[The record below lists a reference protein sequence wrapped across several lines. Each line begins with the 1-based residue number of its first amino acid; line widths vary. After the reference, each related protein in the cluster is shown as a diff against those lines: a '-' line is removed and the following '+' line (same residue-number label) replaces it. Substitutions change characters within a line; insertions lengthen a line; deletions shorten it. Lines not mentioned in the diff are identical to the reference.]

1 VIEQQDREL
10 HAPDL
15 IEPVVGFR
23 EWRIRDGQLV
33 SPYVDLPWEAGPLR
47 ATCLPRSDRVRV
59 ARGATGHR
67 EPAPAPQCACGI
79 YAYFE
84 PYRREW
90 SPAYG
95 WLVAGA
101 VILWGRI
108 EVHRGG
114 MRAEYA
120 RAAALALPSRAFPI
134 RRRLIKQ
141 VAERLEV
148 EVVSRGDLRDAALR
162 HGRPIPSALLPR

>member
-1 VIEQQDREL
+1 M
-10 HAPDL
+10 
-15 IEPVVGFR
+15 
-23 EWRIRDGQLV
+23 
-33 SPYVDLPWEAGPLR
+33 
-47 ATCLPRSDRVRV
+47 

-84 PYRREW
+84 PHRREW

-120 RAAALALPSRAFPI
+120 RAAALALPPA
-134 RRRLIKQ
+134 
-141 VAERLEV
+141 
-148 EVVSRGDLRDAALR
+148 
-162 HGRPIPSALLPR
+162 PSPSGAG